1 MRGIL
6 FGRLCVFAGEK
17 EGVVKKRSPPDGQ
30 GPGVKRIKTLDAK
43 KKITKDWR
51 KVGKKVSKD
60 WRKVGAMKIIIIKK
74 ICQIFRECDFM
85 QRWGHLLQGT
95 DILRN
100 IIMAGEN
107 CKLQFHYRPRSKGP
121 GGGSVKNGIATIDIE
136 KPMDGDDLHNFATTV
151 KNQSFVQRVAG
162 SSNKKIE
169 LKRSRKGGQVY
180 NNREYAKHF
189 ARAMQFKESTNLC
202 LFCTVTAPTGFWE
215 DGKEITV
222 RQFFDRARRSLKIAC
237 GREKAWQIC
246 SFQPQENGHPHAHFL
261 LFTRD
266 GKGSYD
272 WRMRVA
278 NLFRWAGS
286 FDSRLVKPEDF
297 KQTFDYLHYYTK
309 YSAEM
314 YLEAEKSQDIPA
326 LEKAGKALKM
336 VAWAENNGIPNFIQ
350 SGGRNLEPV
359 EEKKT
364 VMPCGMESAKTQNDT
379 KNRGRLEELEK
390 ILDNFIAK
398 GEKEVPPDV
407 ARAVVEILDTLF
419 PCIKGSIER
428 NGKCQ
433 CLLRDVYV
441 HAKRIAIED
450 GSEKVLDSLLSS

>member
-1 MRGIL
+1 M
-6 FGRLCVFAGEK
+6 
-17 EGVVKKRSPPDGQ
+17 
-30 GPGVKRIKTLDAK
+30 
-43 KKITKDWR
+43 KIT
-51 KVGKKVSKD
+51 
-60 WRKVGAMKIIIIKK
+60 IIKK

-85 QRWGHLLQGT
+85 QRWGYLLRGT

-107 CKLQFHYRPRSKGP
+107 CKLQFHYRPRSKGL

-136 KPMDGDDLHNFATTV
+136 KPMDGDDLHNFATAV
-151 KNQSFVQRVAG
+151 KNQSFIRRVEG
-162 SSNKKIE
+162 SPASIG

-189 ARAMQFKESTNLC
+189 ARAVQFKKYTGLC

-215 DGKEITV
+215 ENGEEITA

-237 GREKAWQIC
+237 GRKQAWQMC

-261 LFTRD
+261 LFPRD
-266 GKGSYD
+266 GRSLSE
-272 WRMRVA
+272 WQARIS

-286 FDSRLVKPEDF
+286 FVSRAVEPESF

-314 YLEAEKSQDIPA
+314 YLEAEKSQDIVA

-336 VAWAENNGIPNFIQ
+336 VAWAENHGIPNFIQ
-350 SGGRNLEPV
+350 SGGKNLEPV
-359 EEKKT
+359 EEEKLI
-364 VMPCGMESAKTQNDT
+364 MPCGKGPAKTQNDT
-379 KNRGRLEELEK
+379 KSQGRLEELEK

-398 GEKEVPPDV
+398 GEKKVPPDV
-407 ARAVVEILDTLF
+407 ARAVMETLDILF
-419 PCIKGSIER
+419 PCVKESLKKKRGCR
-428 NGKCQ
+428 CV
-433 CLLRDVYV
+433 LRDVYA

-450 GSEKVLDSLLSS
+450 GLGKVLDSLLSS

>member
-1 MRGIL
+1 M
-6 FGRLCVFAGEK
+6 
-17 EGVVKKRSPPDGQ
+17 
-30 GPGVKRIKTLDAK
+30 
-43 KKITKDWR
+43 KIT
-51 KVGKKVSKD
+51 
-60 WRKVGAMKIIIIKK
+60 IIKK

-85 QRWGHLLQGT
+85 QRWGHLLRGT

-121 GGGSVKNGIATIDIE
+121 GNGSVKNGIATIDIE
-136 KPMDGDDLHNFATTV
+136 KPMDEDDLHNFATAI
-151 KNQSFVQRVAG
+151 KNQSFIRRVEG
-162 SSNKKIE
+162 SPSSIG
-169 LKRSRKGGQVY
+169 LKRSRKGGQIY

-189 ARAMQFKESTNLC
+189 ARAMQFKKSANLC

-215 DGKEITV
+215 ESEEEITA

-237 GREKAWQIC
+237 GRERAWQMC

-261 LFTRD
+261 LFVRD
-266 GKGSYD
+266 GKELSE
-272 WRMRVA
+272 WRMRIA
-278 NLFRWAGS
+278 NLFKWAGS
-286 FDSRLVKPEDF
+286 FDSRFVKPEDF

-314 YLEAEKSQDIPA
+314 YLEAEKSQNIQA
-326 LEKAGKALKM
+326 LEKAGKALKI

-359 EEKKT
+359 EEEKI
-364 VMPCGMESAKTQNDT
+364 VMPCGMESVKTQNDT
-379 KNRGRLEELEK
+379 KSQSRLEELEK

-407 ARAVVEILDTLF
+407 ARAVMEILDILF
-419 PCIKGSIER
+419 PCIKESIER
-428 NGKCQ
+428 KRGCQ
-433 CLLRDVYV
+433 CLLRDVYT

-450 GSEKVLDSLLSS
+450 GLGKVLDAILYL

>member
-1 MRGIL
+1 M
-6 FGRLCVFAGEK
+6 
-17 EGVVKKRSPPDGQ
+17 
-30 GPGVKRIKTLDAK
+30 
-43 KKITKDWR
+43 KIT
-51 KVGKKVSKD
+51 
-60 WRKVGAMKIIIIKK
+60 IIKK

-85 QRWGHLLQGT
+85 QRWGHLLRGT

-121 GGGSVKNGIATIDIE
+121 GNGSVKNGITTIDIE
-136 KPMDGDDLHNFATTV
+136 KPMGEDDLHNFATAI
-151 KNQSFVQRVAG
+151 KNQSFIRRVEG
-162 SSNKKIE
+162 SPASIG

-189 ARAMQFKESTNLC
+189 ARAVQFKNSSNLC

-215 DGKEITV
+215 ESEEEITA

-237 GREKAWQIC
+237 GREQAWQMC

-261 LFTRD
+261 LFVRD
-266 GKGSYD
+266 GKELSE
-272 WRMRVA
+272 WRIRIA
-278 NLFRWAGS
+278 NLFKWAGS
-286 FDSRLVKPEDF
+286 FDSRFVKPEDF

-314 YLEAEKSQDIPA
+314 YLEAEKSQNVPA
-326 LEKAGKALKM
+326 LEKAGKALKI
-336 VAWAENNGIPNFIQ
+336 VAWAENHGIPNFIQ

-359 EEKKT
+359 EEEKI

-379 KNRGRLEELEK
+379 KNQGRLEELEK

-407 ARAVVEILDTLF
+407 ARAVMEILDILF
-419 PCIKGSIER
+419 PCIKESIER
-428 NGKCQ
+428 KRGCQ
-433 CLLRDVYV
+433 CVLRDVYA

-450 GSEKVLDSLLSS
+450 GLGKVLDSLLSS